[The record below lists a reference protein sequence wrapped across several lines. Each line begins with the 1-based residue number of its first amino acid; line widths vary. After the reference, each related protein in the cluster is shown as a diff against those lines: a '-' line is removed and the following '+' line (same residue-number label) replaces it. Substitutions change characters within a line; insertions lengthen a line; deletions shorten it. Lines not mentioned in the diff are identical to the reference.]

1 MVTAASRSMWCAQVC
16 VCVCECI
23 DYSYSKYCC
32 LLSGSNCR
40 QLATL
45 AAGLMRIAAA
55 RAAAA
60 GATARQLLRLSG
72 MLRQCQGNI
81 NIIQLWRT
89 A

>member
-1 MVTAASRSMWCAQVC
+1 MLKFVYVC
-16 VCVCECI
+16 VCI

-45 AAGLMRIAAA
+45 AAGLMRLAAA
-55 RAAAA
+55 AAAVEAA
-60 GATARQLLRLSG
+60 GATAAASK
-72 MLRQCQGNI
+72 
-81 NIIQLWRT
+81 

>member
-1 MVTAASRSMWCAQVC
+1 MFKLVYVC
-16 VCVCECI
+16 VCI

-45 AAGLMRIAAA
+45 AAGLMRLAAA
-55 RAAAA
+55 VAVEAA
-60 GATARQLLRLSG
+60 GATAAASK
-72 MLRQCQGNI
+72 
-81 NIIQLWRT
+81 